1 MTLADQV
8 RGMGTK
14 GLDFSAAWDAAAA
27 KGFTKME
34 ETFALGPSV
43 NSLEG
48 AIRSLTGFLGLDAV
62 EQTNKVPAN
71 AAAHNLLLSGIFR
84 GGKEVLAR
92 ARLALSDNQV
102 TMQLSVLCP
111 DPDVA
116 GLIICSVG

>member
-8 RGMGTK
+8 RGAGSK
-14 GLDFSAAWDAAAA
+14 GLDFSTAWEAAGS

-43 NSLEG
+43 TSLEG
-48 AIRSLTGFLGLDAV
+48 AIRSLTGFLGLEAV
-62 EQTNKVPAN
+62 EQTNRVPAN
-71 AAAHNLLLSGIFR
+71 AAAHNLLLSGVFR

-92 ARLALSDNQV
+92 ARLALSGTQV
-102 TMQLSVLCP
+102 TMQLSVQCQ

-116 GLIICSVG
+116 ELIISSVG